1 LTGKLR
7 TFGTGIYSISEAN
20 QPTLTDQFSQG
31 TKYLVFTA
39 KIDEFARQ
47 KYGVTLSGNPFF
59 NLFSQ
64 RLSAG
69 HDLSPCKNPTSL
81 YAKNPTICK
90 AESPVRH

>member
-1 LTGKLR
+1 
-7 TFGTGIYSISEAN
+7 
-20 QPTLTDQFSQG
+20 
-31 TKYLVFTA
+31 LVFTA

-69 HDLSPCKNPTSL
+69 HD
-81 YAKNPTICK
+81 
-90 AESPVRH
+90 

>member
-7 TFGTGIYSISEAN
+7 TLGTGIDSIPKPN

-69 HDLSPCKNPTSL
+69 HDLSPCKNPT
-81 YAKNPTICK
+81 ICK

>member
-7 TFGTGIYSISEAN
+7 RFGTGIDSIPKPN
-20 QPTLTDQFSQG
+20 QPTLTDQLSQG

-47 KYGVTLSGNPFF
+47 KYGVTLSGDPFF

-69 HDLSPCKNPTSL
+69 HDLWPCKNPTSL
-81 YAKNPTICK
+81 YAKTRQL
-90 AESPVRH
+90 ARHKTP